1 MALALFD
8 DAEEAHRSPPTSE
21 SAPSESDS
29 YYDELASEPD
39 IESDHMVEDEQG
51 VDYDVFTDS
60 MLELLGHWID
70 GFTTQEYAATLFAL
84 VEAIIGPAD
93 LFNVSKKRDARRSL
107 SELKQP
113 QDVTCIVEMPTSD
126 AITRFDLWFENFTEE
141 EVVEI
146 AKPPPQLLVQ
156 PPPTVELSRV
166 PPRERKASVVS
177 TQLSRHYFTANSRPD
192 CDLDV
197 KNFLTCL
204 IAKQR
209 TEETRY
215 LRDVAAEAVAPQKEV
230 KPRPQPVLKI
240 RVARPEKR
248 RPGTARFDGQ
258 SGDDDELSEAEDV
271 VRGGHWPKRR
281 ECGGRITVQTRPTL
295 AKTYTTPISTGPSCH
310 RAGDKF
316 LDVDDRSQH
325 TASRLD
331 RDFRKAQQ
339 KLARLV
345 DKRRIEAL
353 VDVGVEL
360 GSRGSERERD
370 DGSSLGEVGP
380 ATAATGATSAVD
392 LETDSRSAT
401 TATASSPRKLRP
413 SAVARDRER
422 HRSFASAESSFVAK
436 FATGE
441 LKFPSTLPPPGA
453 VAGLARPGFHKPET
467 PGRKHRSKSA
477 ADLALPRKPLAED
490 SALKQMFRQRI
501 PPQID
506 DLVLK
511 RNKILDAA
519 PVLSRYVVDP
529 DDAF

>member
-1 MALALFD
+1 L
-8 DAEEAHRSPPTSE
+8 
-21 SAPSESDS
+21 
-29 YYDELASEPD
+29 
-39 IESDHMVEDEQG
+39 I
-51 VDYDVFTDS
+51 
-60 MLELLGHWID
+60 
-70 GFTTQEYAATLFAL
+70 
-84 VEAIIGPAD
+84 
-93 LFNVSKKRDARRSL
+93 
-107 SELKQP
+107 
-113 QDVTCIVEMPTSD
+113 
-126 AITRFDLWFENFTEE
+126 
-141 EVVEI
+141 
-146 AKPPPQLLVQ
+146 
-156 PPPTVELSRV
+156 
-166 PPRERKASVVS
+166 S
-177 TQLSRHYFTANSRPD
+177 TQ
-192 CDLDV
+192 
-197 KNFLTCL
+197 
-204 IAKQR
+204 
-209 TEETRY
+209 
-215 LRDVAAEAVAPQKEV
+215 
-230 KPRPQPVLKI
+230 
-240 RVARPEKR
+240 
-248 RPGTARFDGQ
+248 
-258 SGDDDELSEAEDV
+258 
-271 VRGGHWPKRR
+271 
-281 ECGGRITVQTRPTL
+281 
-295 AKTYTTPISTGPSCH
+295 
-310 RAGDKF
+310 
-316 LDVDDRSQH
+316 
-325 TASRLD
+325 ASRLD

-370 DGSSLGEVGP
+370 DGSSLGDVGP

-467 PGRKHRSKSA
+467 PGRKHRSRSA